1 MIQDDQS
8 RESQRM
14 SENVKEI
21 GNRGCDPKDPELL
34 DTSRHI
40 RTHPDTSIHPRPPL
54 ARIT

>member
-14 SENVKEI
+14 SRRLETEDVI
-21 GNRGCDPKDPELL
+21 PKILN
-34 DTSRHI
+34 SW
-40 RTHPDTSIHPRPPL
+40 THPDTSIHPRPPL